1 VILKDLINTAKYKRI
16 NKKLVKENKMLDE
29 NNNLLMKTNSA
40 LKERCVYLEKRED
53 KLFKIEKMVANK
65 EDFRKIRAF
74 IKGE

>member
-1 VILKDLINTAKYKRI
+1 MKINDLINVAKYKRI
-16 NKKLVKENKMLDE
+16 NKKLVKENKKLDE
-29 NNNLLMKTNSA
+29 NNDLIMKTNSA

-53 KLFKIEKMVANK
+53 KLIRIEQMVANK